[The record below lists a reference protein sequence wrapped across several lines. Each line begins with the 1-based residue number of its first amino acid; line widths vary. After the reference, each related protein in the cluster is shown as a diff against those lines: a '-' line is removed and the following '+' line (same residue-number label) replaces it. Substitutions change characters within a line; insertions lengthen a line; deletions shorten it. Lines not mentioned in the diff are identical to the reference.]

1 LVSTFVANK
10 DDERSMILLNIVV
23 NENRYSRVKLFAH
36 KAKMGVVYLFTRSSI
51 AHPFLSAFTPVQ
63 TRTVITDTEHS
74 KGWVTLPIFHF

>member
-1 LVSTFVANK
+1 MVSTFVANK

-36 KAKMGVVYLFTRSSI
+36 KAKMGLSI
-51 AHPFLSAFTPVQ
+51 FSHAHPFLSAFTPVQ